1 MSVTMDPHQTRLI
14 RLLENG
20 CEDVPMLQEA
30 ASSCLQ
36 NTEQRELRKPLQ
48 DSEEADGPEVA
59 RVSLSNPGPL
69 DFVVESSQNMTALE
83 ISVLTQNNTAV
94 EVLLKGGAQA
104 DMVSGLTCTCLC
116 KVCYTFP
123 GNIKMIRTLLEGG
136 ANPDATTNNDTNS
149 ASCLIISVVKNNV
162 EAVKALLEY
171 GGDVSYEW
179 KGQNALSMAL
189 DFNKDEIVTL
199 LENHEY
205 RRAQDNRWR
214 RFTDRKLLEENRE
227 LQRKALHKQIQ
238 LEDQRRSMLRR
249 SHSKDPMMSQSG
261 GTTGGGG
268 GGARSTDAAHQGDSG
283 PNPHYH
289 ISNPDL
295 HNAVA
300 AAMHAEMMTSPIKQQ
315 PLVSSSALASPM
327 VVGHSPQPADDHNN
341 QHSTNLAVG
350 VSPSRAPQ
358 LFAAHQAR
366 TAASNSGIDETVVSS
381 MSHMEWIIPPEDLQ
395 LLNPI
400 SSGAHGD
407 VFSGKLTSID
417 EVVAVKRFPCSDA
430 KSREC
435 FRQELTMLSKFRHE
449 NIVMFKG
456 AVITPDLCCMVQEL
470 CEENLLDRLA
480 RPTTIP
486 WSQRLKWARDMAKAM
501 NYLHTR
507 VPQVVHRDLKSLN
520 VLLDFNGT
528 VKLCDFG
535 MARLRE
541 HTYIATQ
548 HISGSPSWMAPEVL
562 RGDDFDDKSDVY
574 AYGVIMWELMMRRI
588 PWPDKN
594 MAQLVGL
601 VGFGGHRLEVPAQPP
616 EGSPKGYIAL
626 MKECFGDA
634 PSRPTFKVIRA
645 QIEAMLSS
653 GEMEVVQ
660 PPSAYTLP

>member
-1 MSVTMDPHQTRLI
+1 
-14 RLLENG
+14 
-20 CEDVPMLQEA
+20 MLQEA
-30 ASSCLQ
+30 AASCLQ

-48 DSEEADGPEVA
+48 DSEETDGAEVA
-59 RVSLSNPGPL
+59 KASLSNPGPL
-69 DFVVESSQNMTALE
+69 DFVVDSSQNMTALE
-83 ISVLTQNNTAV
+83 IAVLTQNNTAV
-94 EVLLKGGAQA
+94 DVLLKGGAQA

-123 GNIKMIRTLLEGG
+123 GNIKMIRALLEGG

-249 SHSKDPMMSQSG
+249 SHSKDPMMSQ
-261 GTTGGGG
+261 G
-268 GGARSTDAAHQGDSG
+268 GGARSNDGGASHTGGGDVST
-283 PNPHYH
+283 
-289 ISNPDL
+289 PDL
-295 HNAVA
+295 HQAVA
-300 AAMHAEMMTSPIKQQ
+300 AAMQAEMKSPIKQS
-315 PLVSSSALASPM
+315 LDVNAHAASPA
-327 VVGHSPQPADDHNN
+327 VLGHSPQPVFEESYS
-341 QHSTNLAVG
+341 QPTKLTVG

-358 LFAAHQAR
+358 VVAAHQAR
-366 TAASNSGIDETVVSS
+366 TAASNSGIDESVVSS

-417 EVVAVKRFPCSDA
+417 EVVAVKRFPCTDT

-456 AVITPDLCCMVQEL
+456 AVITPELCCMVQEL

-480 RPTTIP
+480 RPGPIH

-520 VLLDFNGT
+520 VLLDFNGI

-574 AYGVIMWELMMRRI
+574 AFGVIMWELMMRRI

-601 VGFGGHRLEVPAQPP
+601 VGFGGHRLEVPVHPP

-634 PSRPTFKVIRA
+634 PSRPAFKTIRA
-645 QIEAMLSS
+645 QLEAMLMS
-653 GEMEVVQ
+653 GEMEV
-660 PPSAYTLP
+660 

>member
-1 MSVTMDPHQTRLI
+1 
-14 RLLENG
+14 
-20 CEDVPMLQEA
+20 MLQEA
-30 ASSCLQ
+30 VASCLQ
-36 NTEQRELRKPLQ
+36 NTEQRELRRPLE
-48 DSEEADGPEVA
+48 DVEEGDGSEGA
-59 RVSLSNPGPL
+59 RVVASLSHPGPL
-69 DFVVESSQNMTALE
+69 DFVVDSSQNMTALE
-83 ISVLTQNNTAV
+83 ISVLTQNNAAV
-94 EVLLKGGAQA
+94 DVLLKGGAQA
-104 DMVSGLTCTCLC
+104 DMVSGLSCTCLC

-123 GNIKMIRTLLEGG
+123 GNMKMIRALLEGG

-149 ASCLIISVVKNNV
+149 ASCLIISVVKDNV

-249 SHSKDPMMSQSG
+249 CHSKDPMMSNG
-261 GTTGGGG
+261 GSS
-268 GGARSTDAAHQGDSG
+268 RDPNSVSTSDAAQHGG
-283 PNPHYH
+283 VVLEH
-289 ISNPDL
+289 
-295 HNAVA
+295 A
-300 AAMHAEMMTSPIKQQ
+300 AAAAVQAEMASSPNRQPVRVADTSPSPTGTYNSNSHQQ
-315 PLVSSSALASPM
+315 PESSNHTERGG
-327 VVGHSPQPADDHNN
+327 V
-341 QHSTNLAVG
+341 AVG

-358 LFAAHQAR
+358 VVAAHHAR

-381 MSHMEWIIPPEDLQ
+381 MSNMEWIIPPEDLE
-395 LLNPI
+395 LLEPI

-407 VFSGKLTSID
+407 VFSGRLTSID

-456 AVITPDLCCMVQEL
+456 AVITPELCCMVSEL
-470 CEENLLDRLA
+470 CAENLLDRLA
-480 RPTTIP
+480 RPVVIH
-486 WSQRLKWARDMAKAM
+486 WSQRLRWARDIAKSM

-574 AYGVIMWELMMRRI
+574 AFGVIMWELMMRRI

-601 VGFGGHRLEVPAQPP
+601 VGFGGHRLEIPSSPP
-616 EGSPKGYIAL
+616 DGAPKGYCAL
-626 MKECFGDA
+626 MRECFLDA
-634 PSRPTFKVIRA
+634 PSRPPFKLIRT
-645 QIEAMLSS
+645 QLDAMIAS
-653 GEMEVVQ
+653 GEMEQ
-660 PPSAYTLP
+660 

>member
-1 MSVTMDPHQTRLI
+1 MDPHQTRLI

-30 ASSCLQ
+30 AASCLQ

-59 RVSLSNPGPL
+59 RVSLSHPGPL

-179 KGQNALSMAL
+179 KGQNALSMAM

-249 SHSKDPMMSQSG
+249 SHSKDPMMSQG
-261 GTTGGGG
+261 GTVS
-268 GGARSTDAAHQGDSG
+268 GARSNDGSAAVTHGDG
-283 PNPHYH
+283 GATQY
-289 ISNPDL
+289 ISTPDL

-300 AAMHAEMMTSPIKQQ
+300 AAMHAEMMTSPVKHVQT
-315 PLVSSSALASPM
+315 PTDSSAHAASPM
-327 VVGHSPQPADDHNN
+327 VVGHSPQPAEESY
-341 QHSTNLAVG
+341 QHHTSLAVG

-381 MSHMEWIIPPEDLQ
+381 MSNMEWIIPPEDLE

-407 VFSGKLTSID
+407 VFSGRLTSID

-456 AVITPDLCCMVQEL
+456 AVITPELCCMVQEL

-480 RPTTIP
+480 RPGPIH

-601 VGFGGHRLEVPAQPP
+601 VGFGGHRLEIPANPP
-616 EGSPKGYIAL
+616 EGSPKGYTAL
-626 MKECFGDA
+626 MKECFSDA
-634 PSRPTFKVIRA
+634 PSRPTFKTIRA
-645 QIEAMLSS
+645 QVEAMLTS
-653 GEMEVVQ
+653 GEMEAVQ
-660 PPSAYTLP
+660 QSTYVLP